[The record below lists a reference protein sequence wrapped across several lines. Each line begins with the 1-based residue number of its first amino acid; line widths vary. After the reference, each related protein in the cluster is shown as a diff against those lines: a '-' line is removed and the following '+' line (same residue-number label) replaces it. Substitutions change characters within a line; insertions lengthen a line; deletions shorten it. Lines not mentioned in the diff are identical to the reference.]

1 MILSFTIY
9 KKMKLVSQVPYD
21 QSSIYSHISRGLLVT
36 REFCTNSSQNSQAK
50 Y

>member
-9 KKMKLVSQVPYD
+9 KKMSQVPYD
-21 QSSIYSHISRGLLVT
+21 HSSIYIHISRGLLVT
-36 REFCTNSSQNSQAK
+36 REFCTNSSQISQTK